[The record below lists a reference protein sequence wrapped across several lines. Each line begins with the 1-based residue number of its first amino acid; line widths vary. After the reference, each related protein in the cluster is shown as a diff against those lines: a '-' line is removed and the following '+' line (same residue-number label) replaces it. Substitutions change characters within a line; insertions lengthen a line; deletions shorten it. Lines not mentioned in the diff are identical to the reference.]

1 MTKRSTI
8 RQINRDATITPAGT
22 QYIAYWDGKPQYTGS
37 HEIAL
42 LTAEDGANRGHD
54 TAVVR
59 KGVLVNA

>member
-8 RQINRDATITPAGT
+8 RRINRDESIKSAGT
-22 QYIAYWDGKPQYTGS
+22 QYIAYWDGKPQYTGA

-42 LTAEDGANRGHD
+42 LTAEDGATRGHD

-59 KGVLVNA
+59 KGVIADA